1 MVDISYIFIITEDIL
16 LAIALLLTL
25 IFSALILLIPH
36 LRHRNNMIIINIC
49 CSIIGSCIFFF
60 IYFTMNYFDP
70 QHLFASQLCIL
81 LFYAYNIASIGVPFA
96 FITFT
101 VHRYF
106 YIVYH
111 TKSFFKAKRWVV
123 ICIASQWI
131 SEFVISLPFVLR
143 QGPYCSNLL
152 WMRTYTC
159 ILVIVVPSMI
169 TIVLNAL
176 IFLHVRSSTRRVQ
189 PHTMST
195 TTNGVMMNQKTRV
208 GRREIALLRH
218 MIFIFSIFLIGWS
231 PIYLVNVI
239 NQFITVATIPNGSSI
254 LLCEVAL
261 ISLII
266 NLFMCNHQLRQ
277 YLSNKIRV
285 CFIHE

>member
-1 MVDISYIFIITEDIL
+1 
-16 LAIALLLTL
+16 
-25 IFSALILLIPH
+25 
-36 LRHRNNMIIINIC
+36 
-49 CSIIGSCIFFF
+49 
-60 IYFTMNYFDP
+60 
-70 QHLFASQLCIL
+70 
-81 LFYAYNIASIGVPFA
+81 
-96 FITFT
+96 
-101 VHRYF
+101 
-106 YIVYH
+106 
-111 TKSFFKAKRWVV
+111 
-123 ICIASQWI
+123 
-131 SEFVISLPFVLR
+131 
-143 QGPYCSNLL
+143 
-152 WMRTYTC
+152 
-159 ILVIVVPSMI
+159 MI

-239 NQFITVATIPNGSSI
+239 NQFITVTTIPYGRWSPIYLVNVINQFITVATIPNGSSI